1 MEKFILNDIFSDICG
16 EKGFSLEK
24 INNVSCTNHIHMHA
38 EFVIVTEGALNVLYE
53 NEMYNIH
60 CGEGMFFMPY
70 EIHGYITSESNT
82 SIIIV
87 FNPNIIEELCG
98 YTKLAE
104 NHFVIK
110 QSIINLIDDFSSDSM
125 IDTINIKSILY
136 ALFSLLNS
144 ESEVLKN
151 IPSNDSLCRQALYF
165 IDKNYNKNITLKSA
179 ADALNC
185 HYAYLSRVFS
195 ENTGYSFTTYLNR
208 LRTVYSLKDLKNNN
222 MNITDVAERNGFSS
236 LRNYNRSFM
245 KYMHLTP
252 SEYRKKIAFH

>member
-1 MEKFILNDIFSDICG
+1 M
-16 EKGFSLEK
+16 
-24 INNVSCTNHIHMHA
+24 
-38 EFVIVTEGALNVLYE
+38 
-53 NEMYNIH
+53 
-60 CGEGMFFMPY
+60 
-70 EIHGYITSESNT
+70 
-82 SIIIV
+82 
-87 FNPNIIEELCG
+87 
-98 YTKLAE
+98 
-104 NHFVIK
+104 
-110 QSIINLIDDFSSDSM
+110 IDDFSSDSM

-144 ESEVLKN
+144 ESEVFKN